1 MSMVAGVPDVS
12 IGVGLTF
19 SYFQGELGSKI
30 VTVCSPHIDT
40 SKLAKTFFA
49 KFLTIVRNF
58 CFRHCTMPMLIAC
71 I

>member
-30 VTVCSPHIDT
+30 VTLCSPYIDA
-40 SKLAKTFFA
+40 SKLTKIFFA
-49 KFLTIVRNF
+49 KFLTLVRNF
-58 CFRHCTMPMLIAC
+58 APDLVPCKC
-71 I
+71 